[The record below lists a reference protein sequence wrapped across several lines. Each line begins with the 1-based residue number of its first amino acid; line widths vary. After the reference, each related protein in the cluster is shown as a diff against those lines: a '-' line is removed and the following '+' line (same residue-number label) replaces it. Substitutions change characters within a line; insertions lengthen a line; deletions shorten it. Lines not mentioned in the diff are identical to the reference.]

1 MNSYYTPPK
10 LSCYTQFLLQNT
22 YLSVIWQCFISLPCA
37 PALTLIVCLR
47 ARDGDMLWICA
58 DVSPASTLCFL
69 SNSIVC
75 RNSKS
80 SESYNV
86 TKAVLYTLE
95 LKEIY
100 DNRKF
105 TVLKAFFV
113 ETKILVFYKP
123 FLTTVRGNTV

>member
-1 MNSYYTPPK
+1 
-10 LSCYTQFLLQNT
+10 
-22 YLSVIWQCFISLPCA
+22 
-37 PALTLIVCLR
+37 
-47 ARDGDMLWICA
+47 
-58 DVSPASTLCFL
+58 
-69 SNSIVC
+69 
-75 RNSKS
+75 
-80 SESYNV
+80 V